1 MSDPLLTAVSGMQ
14 AAALRMPSGAAT
26 ATPAQT
32 PNLQPTP
39 AQQTASSSGG
49 GVRAALVASPPTD
62 LETGLVTG
70 KQASA
75 AYRANMAVFGAMGRA
90 YQSLID
96 IIA

>member
-32 PNLQPTP
+32 PNPQPTP
-39 AQQTASSSGG
+39 AQQTASPGS
-49 GVRAALVASPPTD
+49 GVRAALVASSPGD
-62 LETGLVTG
+62 LETELVTG